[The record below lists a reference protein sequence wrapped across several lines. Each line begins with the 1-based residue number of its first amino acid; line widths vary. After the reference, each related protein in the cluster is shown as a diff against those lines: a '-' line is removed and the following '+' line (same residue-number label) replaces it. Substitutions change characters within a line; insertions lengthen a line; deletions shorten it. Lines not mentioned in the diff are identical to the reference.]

1 MATGMKR
8 IALVGDYDATKVA
21 HRAIP
26 IALKWAVDELRAD
39 VTFEWLPSRELR
51 PAAQVRL
58 EPYAAL
64 WCVPGSPYQN
74 TQGVIDAIRFAR
86 VQSRPF
92 LGTCGGFQHAL
103 LEYAQAVWGID
114 AQHAETNPKAD
125 DPLIAPLVCSLVE
138 VRGGLNFEPGSRLR
152 AIYGRDSAS
161 EEYHCNFGLN
171 PSYASRLQK
180 RTAQSGRARRRR
192 QRACSGARCASLL
205 HRYAV
210 PARARGASRSSA
222 PFGAGV
228 RARRRGGLT
237 KGWCGRQ
244 RRRYV

>member
-171 PSYASRLQK
+171 PTYASRLQ
-180 RTAQSGRARRRR
+180 SGPLKVAARDDDG
-192 QRACSGARCASLL
+192 S
-205 HRYAV
+205 
-210 PARARGASRSSA
+210 
-222 PFGAGV
+222 V
-228 RARRRGGLT
+228 RAVELDAHPFFIGTLFQPERAALRDQVPPLVRAFV
-237 KGWCGRQ
+237 RA
-244 RRRYV
+244 VAAA